1 MNKIIL
7 SGKFKVNSYYQ
18 GTTKFDF
25 WKQIKPGDIIE
36 IYIDIRRC
44 YGVPEITIKVNGK
57 EFMDYAGNILKYLS
71 KVELEECDV

>member
-25 WKQIKPGDIIE
+25 WKQIKPGDTIE
-36 IYIDIRRC
+36 IDIDIRRR
-44 YGVPEITIKVNGK
+44 YNAPEITIKANGK
-57 EFMDYAGNILKYLS
+57 EFMDYVGNILKYLS
-71 KVELEECDV
+71 KIELEGHMP